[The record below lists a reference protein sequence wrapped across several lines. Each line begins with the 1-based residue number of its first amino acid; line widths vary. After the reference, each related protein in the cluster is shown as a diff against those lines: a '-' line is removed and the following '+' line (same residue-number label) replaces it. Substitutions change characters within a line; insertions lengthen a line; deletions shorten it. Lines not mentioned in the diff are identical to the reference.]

1 MGEQVEPDVGAPSV
15 FSKWASRYDR
25 SRRQLIP
32 CFDDFYAAAVEAL
45 PFAATDQIDV
55 LDLGA
60 GTGLLSAF
68 VRERFPHAH
77 LTLLDASREMLD
89 IARDR
94 FRSASDRIEYVVGD
108 YARELPEG
116 EFHAVVSAVSIHH
129 LDEEAKKALWREIFR
144 IVRPGGIFVNADQ
157 VLGRTAEEEKFFRE
171 AWLNEVRECGVS
183 AADLAGALE
192 RMREDKLSTL
202 EVQLAGLG
210 AAGFERVGCV
220 FQEKSFAVF
229 AGRKGD

>member
-1 MGEQVEPDVGAPSV
+1 MTVAST
-15 FSKWASRYDR
+15 FSKWATQYDR

-32 CFDDFYAAAVEAL
+32 CFDEFYAAAVRAL
-45 PFAATDQIDV
+45 PFAASAEIDV

-68 VRERFPHAH
+68 VLEVFPNAH
-77 LTLLDASREMLD
+77 LTLVDASREMLD
-89 IARDR
+89 IARER
-94 FRSASDRIEYVVGD
+94 FRASLGRIEYVEAD

-116 EFHAVVSAVSIHH
+116 EFHVVVSALSIHH
-129 LDEEAKKALWREIFR
+129 LEEVDKLALTREIFK
-144 IVRPGGIFVNADQ
+144 ILSTGGVFVNADQ
-157 VLGRTAEEEKFFRE
+157 VLGETSEEDAFFRD
-171 AWLNEVRECGVS
+171 AWRREVEELGVS

-202 EVQLAGLG
+202 KVQLAGLA

-229 AGRKGD
+229 TGRMGGEKR